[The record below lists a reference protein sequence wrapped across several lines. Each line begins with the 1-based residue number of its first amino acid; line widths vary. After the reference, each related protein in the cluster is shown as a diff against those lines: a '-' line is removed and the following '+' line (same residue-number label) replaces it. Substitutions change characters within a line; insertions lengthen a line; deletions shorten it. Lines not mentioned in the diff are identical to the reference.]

1 MAAAAAAAARPDSP
15 RAPPPAQATQL
26 AAYSRELAREEGIE
40 LVFDDDDPPA
50 AALTPTPGGGGA
62 TGGGGG
68 EASAAGRLKGMAAEA
83 EGRLRSAVLG
93 DHARRGP
100 PGSERLKDTA
110 GDDDD
115 D

>member
-1 MAAAAAAAARPDSP
+1 MVLHRFRDPNPARPAD
-15 RAPPPAQATQL
+15 AAQATQL

-50 AALTPTPGGGGA
+50 AAALSPAGGGGGGA
-62 TGGGGG
+62 G

-83 EGRLRSAVLG
+83 EGRLKSAVFG

-100 PGSERLKDTA
+100 PGSERLKDPA
-110 GDDDD
+110 REEDDD
-115 D
+115 